1 MSPIQDK
8 MHKMDDSINQ
18 TTDLAQRV
26 ALAKEA
32 IKLQEEMRHQTSLF
46 IQQHTTSLVAFD
58 LLLESFFF
66 TNPIYLSAD

>member
-18 TTDLAQRV
+18 TNDLAQRV

-32 IKLQEEMRHQTSLF
+32 IKLQEEMRHQTSRTLCTETEGE
-46 IQQHTTSLVAFD
+46 IS
-58 LLLESFFF
+58 
-66 TNPIYLSAD
+66 